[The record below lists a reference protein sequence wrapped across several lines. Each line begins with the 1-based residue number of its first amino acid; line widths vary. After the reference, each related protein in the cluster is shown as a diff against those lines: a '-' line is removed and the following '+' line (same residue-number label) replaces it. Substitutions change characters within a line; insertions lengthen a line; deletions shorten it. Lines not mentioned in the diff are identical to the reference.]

1 MHLEIATPLN
11 ACTMDKARVYDKYS
25 DSSYDD
31 SEPEAVDRE
40 HSSNLKQFRMC
51 LSDRSDKSD
60 FRESSHHHHHSGIGL
75 TAKVAKSKTFTIENI
90 LGLEENTENDRTAA
104 RHKSKQTKNLDF
116 FRKPTPISP
125 TDLRHICRLISRYI
139 VDISKAQYLSC
150 LIDQN

>member
-1 MHLEIATPLN
+1 MHLEIAAPLN
-11 ACTMDKARVYDKYS
+11 ARTMDKTRVYDKYS

-60 FRESSHHHHHSGIGL
+60 KSDFRESSHHHHHSGIGL
-75 TAKVAKSKTFTIENI
+75 TAKVVKSKTFTIENI

-104 RHKSKQTKNLDF
+104 RHKSKQTKSLDF

-125 TDLRHICRLISRYI
+125 TDLRHICRLKSYYI
-139 VDISKAQYLSC
+139 VGLVLKC
-150 LIDQN
+150 PIDHN